1 MPETNSTQTSSEE
14 NAQRGNGN
22 ALDHQPGA
30 QPILPNAPFLQ
41 PLSLRQAPP
50 LQSPPL
56 ETERTW
62 IIVQDEH
69 GNYTMSE
76 PSFDNGG
83 DAVILPSSQLSSAKV
98 SQKSDSAVPR
108 NEDEQKNNLTIIDL
122 VSQASSCAEFDGEGE
137 EDSRDEDPPVENA
150 VPARDNHPAG
160 DNESVKSTTPGESAV
175 DLIAGTLSIAKSTEL
190 FF

>member
-1 MPETNSTQTSSEE
+1 MPETNSTQTSPVE
-14 NAQRGNGN
+14 NKMEGN
-22 ALDHQPGA
+22 ANTPDHQPDA
-30 QPILPNAPFLQ
+30 QPILPDAPLLQ
-41 PLSLRQAPP
+41 PQSLRQASP
-50 LQSPPL
+50 LQPPSL
-56 ETERTW
+56 DTERTW

-76 PSFDNGG
+76 PSFDNEGE
-83 DAVILPSSQLSSAKV
+83 AIILPPSQLSSAKV
-98 SQKSDSAVPR
+98 SQKNDSAAPR
-108 NEDEQKNNLTIIDL
+108 NEDAQKLTINDL

-150 VPARDNHPAG
+150 VPARDNHPTG

-175 DLIAGTLSIAKSTEL
+175 DLIAGTLSIANSTEL